1 MNQRRIALPCSLIV
15 AGLLIAVLA
24 LLWPATTHAQPTL
37 PTRLAPPMRLT
48 PAAPPLRITPV
59 APLRVTP
66 TPRALRATP
75 VTPAAPCIHLTTD
88 GAAGAS
94 FVGGRIA
101 ERCFAFPGDAGAVVS
116 IRLTKSG
123 AGATPRM
130 ELRGPDGRVVT
141 SSSSGAIL
149 NQSLDL
155 DGPYAVVVSGAGMAT
170 SVRIEVAVLME
181 GATSSISSSS
191 EAAALCGGSIASNQE
206 LTGIVPFPGEDC
218 RFTFRGQRGQSIGV
232 RMDSLAPDLA
242 PDLVLLDPSG
252 NVLDTGHSLGD
263 RSTYVSALRLP
274 ATGVY
279 TVVAGSQGGQSAGAF
294 KLKLRPVQAVSC
306 GASLPIGQLAELQ
319 LPAGSVTCD
328 LLVAVPEQRLLAATV
343 LALDGAPAPGWLVF
357 GPQGNRVAS
366 DQETTWFADPAGQ
379 HLLRLQSSGGQP
391 GRVLVEVVPPPY
403 PLIYI
408 VTSCGAN
415 LTYGQSPGT
424 KPFELGLTGSVCL
437 FNFDGVAGHVVW
449 VAVSRASAG
458 SDFDPVVELMA
469 PGYRPAD
476 APEITAYS
484 GLVSGMTV
492 LRDHPLARSGRY
504 TVRVTDYGN
513 DDEGSFYIMVWKR

>member
-1 MNQRRIALPCSLIV
+1 MNTRPSITSRMIFL
-15 AGLLIAVLA
+15 LA
-24 LLWPATTHAQPTL
+24 LGLAMLFLMRSSPASAQQPR
-37 PTRLAPPMRLT
+37 PTRLAPPVRMTPMR
-48 PAAPPLRITPV
+48 PPLS
-59 APLRVTP
+59 
-66 TPRALRATP
+66 ATP
-75 VTPAAPCIHLTTD
+75 VTPPAACIHLTTD
-88 GAAGAS
+88 GTAGAS

-116 IRLTKSG
+116 IRLTMPG

-141 SSSSGAIL
+141 NSSSGAIL

-155 DGPYAVVVSGAGMAT
+155 DGPYAVVVSGAGMPA

-191 EAAALCGGSIASNQE
+191 EAAALCGGALSLNQE

-218 RFTFRGQRGQSIGV
+218 RFTFRGQRGQAIGV

-242 PDLVLLDPSG
+242 PDLVLLDPNG
-252 NVLDTGHSLGD
+252 NILDTGHSLGD
-263 RSTYVSALRLP
+263 QSTYVSAPRLP

-306 GASLPIGQLAELQ
+306 GATLPVGQLAELQ
-319 LPAGSVTCD
+319 LPAGGVTCD
-328 LLVAVPEQRLLAATV
+328 LLVAVPERRWLAATI
-343 LALDGAPAPGWLVF
+343 LALDGAPAPAWLVL
-357 GPQGNRVAS
+357 GPQGNPVAS
-366 DQETTWFADPAGQ
+366 DQDTTWFADPAGQ
-379 HLLRLQSSGGQP
+379 HVLRLQSSDGQP
-391 GRVLVEVVPPPY
+391 GRVLVEVAPPPY

-408 VTSCGAN
+408 VTTCGAN
-415 LTYGQSPGT
+415 LTYGQSPGP
-424 KPFELGLTGSVCL
+424 KAFELGLTGSICQ
-437 FNFDGVAGHVVW
+437 FNFDGAAGDLVW
-449 VAVSRASAG
+449 VAVSRASANTP
-458 SDFDPVVELMA
+458 FDPVVELVA
-469 PGYRPAD
+469 PGARPTD
-476 APEITAYS
+476 PPEAVAYS
-484 GLVSGMTV
+484 GQAPGMTL

-513 DDEGSFYIMVWKR
+513 DDDGSFYIMVWKR